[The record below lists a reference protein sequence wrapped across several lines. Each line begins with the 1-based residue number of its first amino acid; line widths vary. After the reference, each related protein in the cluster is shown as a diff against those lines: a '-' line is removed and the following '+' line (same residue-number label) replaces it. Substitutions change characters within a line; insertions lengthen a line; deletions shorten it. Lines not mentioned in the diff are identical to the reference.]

1 MAYDAWQSLRLTNK
15 KVFLGIFA
23 AEAVLFGVC
32 LWYPKD
38 RLPLYSMIVT
48 GVLMA
53 LYMILLIAHRRHASL
68 MIKGIK
74 VLPKYLCLMV
84 LTVEVAGQC
93 YFWPVYERN
102 HQPDELYRGQAGGCR
117 YLQPLRG
124 KRYFL
129 QNGTGTDQRQG

>member
-1 MAYDAWQSLRLTNK
+1 MNLQNLDFTPLWITMKTGVAATFVSF
-15 KVFLGIFA
+15 FLGIFA

-68 MIKGIK
+68 TIKGIK
-74 VLPKYLCLMV
+74 VLPK
-84 LTVEVAGQC
+84 
-93 YFWPVYERN
+93 
-102 HQPDELYRGQAGGCR
+102 
-117 YLQPLRG
+117 
-124 KRYFL
+124 
-129 QNGTGTDQRQG
+129 